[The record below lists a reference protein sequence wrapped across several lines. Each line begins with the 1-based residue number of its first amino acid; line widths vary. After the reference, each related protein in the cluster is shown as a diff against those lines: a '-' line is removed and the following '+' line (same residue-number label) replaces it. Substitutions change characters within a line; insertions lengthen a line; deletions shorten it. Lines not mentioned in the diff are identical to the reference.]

1 MINQWKEIDEAIRIK
16 SRILEISKY
25 QHYRAITGERL
36 QGIGDQFSISVKD
49 LEIRSLTQG
58 IIPEKYWRNILA
70 IGITGQIALMKT
82 QIGIAGAGG
91 LGGHVTELTARMG
104 FGSIICVDGDDFE
117 ESNLNRQ
124 ILALDKLL
132 GTSKAE
138 AAVNR
143 IRQINPAVEAT
154 SVTMT
159 CTADDFASCFR
170 NCHLLI
176 DCLDSSDA
184 RNDLMQAA
192 VELKIPWIHGAVAG
206 FRGQVMT
213 VFPEDQRVAGLL
225 KASRDGKGAEKRMGT
240 PTASPAM
247 VAAWQ
252 VQEAVKIVTGKGTLI
267 RNRMLIM
274 DAYQGT
280 VQIIEI

>member
-1 MINQWKEIDEAIRIK
+1 
-16 SRILEISKY
+16 
-25 QHYRAITGERL
+25 
-36 QGIGDQFSISVKD
+36 
-49 LEIRSLTQG
+49 
-58 IIPEKYWRNILA
+58 
-70 IGITGQIALMKT
+70 
-82 QIGIAGAGG
+82 
-91 LGGHVTELTARMG
+91 
-104 FGSIICVDGDDFE
+104 
-117 ESNLNRQ
+117 
-124 ILALDKLL
+124 
-132 GTSKAE
+132 
-138 AAVNR
+138 
-143 IRQINPAVEAT
+143 
-154 SVTMT
+154 MT
-159 CTADDFASCFR
+159 CTAEDFTSCFR
-170 NCHLLI
+170 NCHLLV

-225 KASRDGKGAEKRMGT
+225 KASQDGKGAEKRMGT